1 MVVTQLTEVG
11 LGDDVTGRVRLRVVG
26 VGGCGCNA
34 LDRMI
39 RKGIG
44 GVEFIAMNTDAQVLE
59 NCLAD
64 VKLQIGQRVTR
75 GHGAG
80 GNCEIGEQA
89 AEESMKEIEELLAGS
104 HMVFITAGMGGGTGT
119 GATPRI
125 AKAAKDAGA
134 VTVGVVMSPF
144 ECEGPIRNS
153 QAEHGIEALRKE
165 VDTLIVIPNDR
176 LRTLAEENST
186 LMQMFDMAN
195 EVLLNAVDGICSLIS
210 SSGVINRDFQD
221 VKTVITTGGGAMIG
235 TGKASGPN
243 RAAEAAKDAISGPLL
258 DSISIEGAKA
268 LLIHIQSSPDVRFNE
283 FDEAVRTITQA
294 AGSHAHVFIG
304 TSLNRDLGDEM
315 KIMVIATGFG
325 QPVNRDPEEM
335 SFPAS
340 GSALP
345 FPFGRSTGKE
355 NQPEPF
361 HAAGPGS
368 EINRRGGSQ
377 MPPFL
382 RNLID

>member
-235 TGKASGPN
+235 TGRPPGRTGLPRQRRTRFPGPSWTAFRS
-243 RAAEAAKDAISGPLL
+243 RAPRHCS
-258 DSISIEGAKA
+258 ST
-268 LLIHIQSSPDVRFNE
+268 SSPPP
-283 FDEAVRTITQA
+283 T
-294 AGSHAHVFIG
+294 
-304 TSLNRDLGDEM
+304 
-315 KIMVIATGFG
+315 
-325 QPVNRDPEEM
+325 
-335 SFPAS
+335 S
-340 GSALP
+340 GSTS
-345 FPFGRSTGKE
+345 STK
-355 NQPEPF
+355 Q
-361 HAAGPGS
+361 
-368 EINRRGGSQ
+368 
-377 MPPFL
+377 
-382 RNLID
+382 